1 MNLHLKVK
9 SKTLPSKAKGKDI
22 YPGLTYVNSSSRIH
36 SLHPLIKLAL
46 LFCFGITVFAVP
58 TVMGQV
64 VLLCLLTTACLLA
77 QLGRAFFLRRLRFVF
92 IFCFFIFLVQALTVK
107 EGLLLWCFSLGPLRL
122 SLWSKGPGE
131 GIRIAT
137 RFINIIGSSYL
148 FVATTDPNRLAY
160 ALMQVGLPY
169 RHGFALITA
178 LRFIPVFH
186 LELEQVK
193 NAQAAKGI
201 ELDGLSPR
209 QLLQTLKYI
218 LLPLVITSLGR
229 VDNLTLSMEG
239 RAFGLYPRRTYM
251 HSQALAKKEK
261 IVLFLIPPA
270 FLFLYFICNCPAAL
284 PNVVLSKVKTLWYWS
299 IKFFCS

>member
-1 MNLHLKVK
+1 MGGVNLHLKGK
-9 SKTLPSKAKGKDI
+9 YKTTPPKAKQKDI
-22 YPGLTYVNSSSRIH
+22 YPGLTYVDNPSRIH

-46 LFCFGITVFAVP
+46 LFCFGIMVFAVS

-64 VLLCLLTTACLLA
+64 LLFCLLLTACLLA
-77 QLGRAFFLRRLRFVF
+77 QLGSSFFLRRLRFIF

-107 EGLLLWCFSLGPLRL
+107 EGFLIWRFSLGYFHL
-122 SLWSKGPGE
+122 SLWSKGPWE
-131 GIRIAT
+131 GLRMAM
-137 RFINIIGSSYL
+137 RFINIIGSSFL

-201 ELDGLSPR
+201 ELEGLSPK
-209 QLLQTLKYI
+209 QLLRALKYI
-218 LLPLVITSLGR
+218 LLPLVVSSLSR

-239 RAFGLYPRRTYM
+239 RAFGLHPQRTYM
-251 HSQALAKKEK
+251 HSQVLSEKEK
-261 IVLFLIPPA
+261 IVLFMIPPA
-270 FLFLYFICNCPAAL
+270 FLLLYFICNCPAAL
-284 PNVVLSKVKTLWYWS
+284 LNTILNIAKSLWH
-299 IKFFCS
+299 